1 MPQQSKKKSGQAHR
15 RRSGQAL
22 IFLMVVVL
30 IGLLVVIWNF
40 DLHRV
45 ITAKIRVRNAT
56 DAAALAAA
64 RWQGITLNM
73 IGDLNLIQAAILSV
87 AFENNEDLL
96 QFEVPSEINELHELR
111 ARLAF
116 IGPLA
121 AYSIAQQTAF
131 ENGAFH
137 DPVLAADVRFLAEEI
152 RNKVGYQPYD
162 NAFADYADLLE
173 ILADNGVAVGAF
185 TPRIPVHPLTQEKF
199 YGAIAQA
206 LAGWWCPMHA
216 YEYELE
222 NYEGIDSWTKLDA
235 DFDYNYV
242 FDLRLSEFTSMPA
255 GSDGTGFRPG
265 IAPFQTSQE
274 FINALS
280 NYLTVAEEKGVVPNY
295 GSPDFV
301 LGGMYPF
308 NPTQDIRWHVY
319 SGSWARQWPK
329 PTYYDEETDEEG
341 GQFPLRSAVRPE
353 YNYIGAVAG
362 LSISTPVGRGI
373 LSTTDNETVDL
384 VYKAKAMPFGSLESD
399 SGTQTPYYLG
409 IVFPAF
415 EEVRLIHSDI
425 GGRVLGAAFYRHVAE
440 HLEGYLASGPAALDP
455 DCPYCKL
462 LRAWETLDR
471 ESGLAWLK
479 NAYEDDGDNPC
490 EPDDDE
496 DRSWGKAG
504 GGATGGS

>member
-1 MPQQSKKKSGQAHR
+1 MSHRSRKKSGQAHR

-73 IGDLNLIQAAILSV
+73 IGDLNLIQAAILSIAAEEQV
-87 AFENNEDLL
+87 GFPV
-96 QFEVPSEINELHELR
+96 FEVPSEISELHDLR
-111 ARLAF
+111 NRLAF
-116 IGPLA
+116 LGPLA

-137 DPVLAADVRFLAEEI
+137 DPALAADVRYLAEEI
-152 RNKVGYQPYD
+152 RSKVGFQPYD

-173 ILADNGVAVGAF
+173 LMADNGVAVGAF
-185 TPRIPVHPLTQEKF
+185 TPRIPVQPLTQEKF
-199 YGAIAQA
+199 YGAIAQS
-206 LAGWWCPMHA
+206 LAGWWCPMHD

-222 NYEGIDSWTKLDA
+222 NYEGIDSWTKLDT
-235 DFDYNYV
+235 DLDYDYV
-242 FDLRLSEFTSMPA
+242 FDLKLSEFTSMAEGAELGFPPA
-255 GSDGTGFRPG
+255 ITSFDTGE
-265 IAPFQTSQE
+265 E
-274 FINALS
+274 FVSELL
-280 NYLTVAEEKGVVPNY
+280 NYLTIAEEKGVVPNY
-295 GSPDFV
+295 GSADYAV
-301 LGGMYPF
+301 AGMYPF
-308 NPTQDIRWHVY
+308 NPTEDIRWHVF

-341 GQFPLRSAVRPE
+341 GQFPLRSAVRPQ

-373 LSTTDNETVDL
+373 LSTSDNETVDL

-409 IVFPAF
+409 FVFPAF

-425 GGRVLGAAFYRHVAE
+425 GGRVLGAAFYRHVVE
-440 HLEGYLASGPAALDP
+440 HLEIYLESGPDASDP